1 MKRAIQNGIM
11 VLVLAGGLTACGKKD
26 GDTSAPGGSDA
37 ATMAPSGMASE
48 TATMAPPPP
57 PRVVDCTAA
66 QMQAAEPALT
76 RFGNDLRSRG
86 FLATEPRGVLVKTC
100 QFDNQTGR
108 IMALGEYR
116 FKGQMNNDE
125 LSFTVNYDTDAGGGN
140 PAYSNFLPDAK
151 LERIVATK
159 RRVLDLLKTVRKP
172 EDIASMVPS
181 AGVDAGGGAP
191 PAPVQN

>member
-1 MKRAIQNGIM
+1 
-11 VLVLAGGLTACGKKD
+11 
-26 GDTSAPGGSDA
+26 
-37 ATMAPSGMASE
+37 
-48 TATMAPPPP
+48 
-57 PRVVDCTAA
+57 
-66 QMQAAEPALT
+66 MQAAEPALT

-86 FLATEPRGVLVKTC
+86 FLATEPRGATVKTC
-100 QFDNQTGR
+100 QFDTQTGR

-172 EDIASMVPS
+172 EDLASMVPS
-181 AGVDAGGGAP
+181 GGGDAEGGAP
-191 PAPVQN
+191 PAPGQN

>member
-1 MKRAIQNGIM
+1 MKFAMQSG
-11 VLVLAGGLTACGKKD
+11 VLALALAVGLTACGKKTD
-26 GDTSAPGGSDA
+26 DTPAAGGPDTSATG
-37 ATMAPSGMASE
+37 MPSEASSQPPP
-48 TATMAPPPP
+48 PPPP
-57 PRVVDCTAA
+57 PRVVECTPA

-86 FLATEPRGVLVKTC
+86 FVATEPRGVTVRTC

-140 PAYSNFLPDAK
+140 PAYSNFLPDSK
-151 LERIVATK
+151 LEKIVATK

-172 EDIASMVPS
+172 EDMASMVPS
-181 AGVDAGGGAP
+181 GAVPDAALP
-191 PAPVQN
+191 PPPGQN